1 VQPVLALEPPG
12 QAVPSKLW
20 GPVWLELAAQALSP
34 QPHLLPW
41 PQLQPQLLLAVV
53 LMPWWPRR
61 DWLRAQWMCWL
72 SAQPWQRPW
81 LLLLRQVAAMPWLQ
95 QKDLQPALQW
105 THQVQHWRLPWPQ
118 LQLQLLLAVVLMPW
132 WPRKDLQPALLWMH
146 QVQHWRL
153 LLLLRQMVAALMPWW
168 QQKGWQL
175 AGWTNPL
182 VAQPWLPLLRVEAW
196 KPWWQRKGWLW
207 LPLQKVVV

>member
-1 VQPVLALEPPG
+1 M
-12 QAVPSKLW
+12 
-20 GPVWLELAAQALSP
+20 QALSP
-34 QPHLLPW
+34 QPHLLPC
-41 PQLQPQLLLAVV
+41 V
-53 LMPWWPRR
+53 
-61 DWLRAQWMCWL
+61 C
-72 SAQPWQRPW
+72 
-81 LLLLRQVAAMPWLQ
+81 
-95 QKDLQPALQW
+95 
-105 THQVQHWRLPWPQ
+105 LPWPQ
-118 LQLQLLLAVVLMPW
+118 LQPQLLLAVVLMPW